1 MAESMTEEERLEELT
16 REHDESLKRHFK
28 PAPSIVPGCSMIELL
43 DDVKI
48 TAAASTLH
56 AGMYVLPRDL
66 DIKGSAKYVR
76 EHKGAHVYLFTLEL
90 NELNV
95 NLTPVEGGKTKPDVS
110 GSTKIIPIRLSGRE
124 EPVSLSEAAVWAAI
138 NDADRAGDHDK
149 AQRLFRT
156 LYGIP
161 EQPIE
166 NNPATFKQDTNK
178 PISHMQGISRVS
190 EQIENVDTNGQTFGI
205 RMSGKNESR
214 EVITQ
219 LSLNYEDGGVSLSK
233 HMTKYDR
240 SVHDAVATLW
250 VAGNRAVTARQ
261 VYQAMTGSDSKPK
274 QSAIDKVEESL
285 DKQRRTFVKLD
296 YSQELR
302 GKTAE
307 FDGETITA
315 ASAYIETYML
325 NADKQ
330 VITTSNGRSVS
341 GYVFKD
347 APVLYKHDCTTKQII
362 SYPQA
367 LLEATAKV
375 ASNTETNMLIRN
387 YLIKRI
393 KTMSRNGN
401 GYLSKHIKYETI
413 YKAAGNETDSRT
425 QRNRMNETVRKYL
438 DALRDVGMISG
449 WSEYKDAGRS
459 HKIIGVKIAI
469 KKGRR

>member
-1 MAESMTEEERLEELT
+1 
-16 REHDESLKRHFK
+16 
-28 PAPSIVPGCSMIELL
+28 
-43 DDVKI
+43 
-48 TAAASTLH
+48 
-56 AGMYVLPRDL
+56 
-66 DIKGSAKYVR
+66 
-76 EHKGAHVYLFTLEL
+76 
-90 NELNV
+90 
-95 NLTPVEGGKTKPDVS
+95 
-110 GSTKIIPIRLSGRE
+110 
-124 EPVSLSEAAVWAAI
+124 
-138 NDADRAGDHDK
+138 
-149 AQRLFRT
+149 
-156 LYGIP
+156 
-161 EQPIE
+161 
-166 NNPATFKQDTNK
+166 
-178 PISHMQGISRVS
+178 
-190 EQIENVDTNGQTFGI
+190 
-205 RMSGKNESR
+205 MSGKNESR

-401 GYLSKHIKYETI
+401 LSKQIKYETI

-438 DALRDVGMISG
+438 DALRDAEMISG

-459 HKIIGVKIAI
+459 HKIVGVKIAI
-469 KKGRR
+469 KKGNR